1 MNKMYTIFIE
11 EHEKNDATSYYIE
24 IIRTAITKLTDEV
37 KEVTSIKEIGKNDV
51 VIVITIKTFFL
62 VWAKNR
68 KQEIYIWFQ
77 GILPEENLMMFK
89 GLKKYFKYAYNRILE
104 KLALC
109 YCKKA
114 FFVSEAMNKHYQ
126 KIYGYKGDKHFIMPC
141 FNQELE
147 LSCFNDDKYKKP
159 TFVYAGSLAS
169 WQCVDES
176 LKLFKKIKDNIPNA
190 TITLLTKEKK
200 KALDLASRYGINEIT
215 VRYIPYSELNYEMSK
230 YKYGFLLRKDT
241 AVNNVATPTKMNSY
255 MACGVIPIFSDV
267 IGDFKDA
274 LKDVRYKI
282 AVSSSNDCINALK
295 EIENRELNSA
305 EILKEYKKIFETYYS
320 KVFYVEKIVHFLR

>member
-1 MNKMYTIFIE
+1 MYKIFVE
-11 EHEKNDATSYYIE
+11 KHEKNDATSYYIE
-24 IIRTAITKLTDEV
+24 IIKSAITKLADEV
-37 KEVTSIKEIGKNDV
+37 EEVTSIKEIDKNDI

-62 VWAKNR
+62 VWTKNR

-89 GLKKYFKYAYNRILE
+89 GLRKYFKFTYNRILE
-104 KLALC
+104 KLALH

-126 KIYGYKGDKHFIMPC
+126 KIYGYKGNKHFIMPC
-141 FNQELE
+141 FNQDLE
-147 LSCFNDDKYKKP
+147 LSCFNDDKYRKP
-159 TFVYAGSLAS
+159 TFVYAGSLSS

-176 LKLFKKIKDNIPNA
+176 LKLFKKVKVNIPDA
-190 TITLLTKEKK
+190 TITLLTKEKE
-200 KALDLASRYGINEIT
+200 KALELARLYGVNEIT
-215 VRYIPYSELNYEMSK
+215 VKYIPYTELNHEMSK

-295 EIENRELNSA
+295 EIESRELNSA
-305 EILKEYKKIFETYYS
+305 EILKDYKKIFNTYYS
-320 KVFYVEKIVHFLR
+320 KEFYIQNIINFLKC